1 MATET
6 PSPPLATAARAD
18 RSDRRFYVFNA
29 LLSLAALSFLSYI
42 LVIRKAGGGTTDLHF
57 LPAVNA
63 SLNATAAAFLC
74 AGYVAIR
81 RGAQRLH
88 KYCMVSAF
96 AASSLFLLCYVAYHY
111 AHGDTKYPGN
121 GALRAVY
128 LLVLGTHVLLSIF
141 VVPASLTAL
150 YFAARRAWAKH
161 KKVTRVLLPIWL
173 YVSAT
178 GVLIFFMLR
187 AATAAAH

>member
-6 PSPPLATAARAD
+6 PSPRFATTARAD
-18 RSDRRFYVFNA
+18 SDRRFYVFNA

-42 LVIRKAGGGTTDLHF
+42 LLIRKGGGGTSELRF

-63 SLNATAAAFLC
+63 SLNATAAAFLF

-111 AHGDTKYPGN
+111 AHGDTTYPAN
-121 GALRAVY
+121 GPLRTLY
-128 LLVLGTHVLLSIF
+128 RLILGTHVLLSIF
-141 VVPASLTAL
+141 VVPMSLTAL
-150 YFAARRAWAKH
+150 YFAARRTWAKH

-173 YVSAT
+173 YVSVT

-187 AATAAAH
+187 AATAAAY

>member
-6 PSPPLATAARAD
+6 PSPRFATTARAD
-18 RSDRRFYVFNA
+18 SDRRFYVFNA

-42 LVIRKAGGGTTDLHF
+42 LLIRKGGGGTSELRF

-74 AGYVAIR
+74 GGYVAIR

-111 AHGDTKYPGN
+111 AHGDTTYPAN
-121 GALRAVY
+121 GPLRTLY
-128 LLVLGTHVLLSIF
+128 RLILGTHVLLSIF
-141 VVPASLTAL
+141 VVPMSLTAL
-150 YFAARRAWAKH
+150 YFAARRTWAKH

-173 YVSAT
+173 YVSVT

-187 AATAAAH
+187 AATAAAY

>member
-1 MATET
+1 
-6 PSPPLATAARAD
+6 
-18 RSDRRFYVFNA
+18 
-29 LLSLAALSFLSYI
+29 
-42 LVIRKAGGGTTDLHF
+42 
-57 LPAVNA
+57 VNA

-74 AGYVAIR
+74 GGYVAIR

-111 AHGDTKYPGN
+111 AHGDTTYPAN
-121 GALRAVY
+121 GPLRTLY
-128 LLVLGTHVLLSIF
+128 RLILGTHVLLSIF
-141 VVPASLTAL
+141 VVPMSLTAL
-150 YFAARRAWAKH
+150 YFAARRTWAKH

-173 YVSAT
+173 YVSVT

-187 AATAAAH
+187 AATAAAY

>member
-6 PSPPLATAARAD
+6 PSPRLATAARAD
-18 RSDRRFYVFNA
+18 SDRRFYVFNA
-29 LLSLAALSFLSYI
+29 VLSLAALSFLSYI
-42 LVIRKAGGGTTDLHF
+42 LLIRKGGGTTDLHY

-111 AHGDTKYPGN
+111 AHGDTTYPGA
-121 GALRAVY
+121 GPVRTLYR
-128 LLVLGTHVLLSIF
+128 LILGTHVLLSIF
-141 VVPASLTAL
+141 VVPMSLTAL

-173 YVSAT
+173 YVSVT

-187 AATAAAH
+187 AATTAAY

>member
-6 PSPPLATAARAD
+6 PSPRFATTARAD
-18 RSDRRFYVFNA
+18 SDRRFYVFNA

-42 LVIRKAGGGTTDLHF
+42 LLIRKGGGGTSELRF

-74 AGYVAIR
+74 GGYVAIR

-111 AHGDTKYPGN
+111 AHGDTTYPAN
-121 GALRAVY
+121 GPLRTLY
-128 LLVLGTHVLLSIF
+128 RLILGTHVLLSIF
-141 VVPASLTAL
+141 VVPMSLTAL
-150 YFAARRAWAKH
+150 YFAARRTWAKH

-173 YVSAT
+173 YVSVT

-187 AATAAAH
+187 AATAAPY

>member
-6 PSPPLATAARAD
+6 PSPRFATTARAD
-18 RSDRRFYVFNA
+18 SDRRFYVFKA

-42 LVIRKAGGGTTDLHF
+42 LLIHKGGGGTSELRF

-74 AGYVAIR
+74 GGYVAIR

-111 AHGDTKYPGN
+111 AHGDTTYPAN
-121 GALRAVY
+121 GPLRTLY
-128 LLVLGTHVLLSIF
+128 RLILGTHVLLSIF
-141 VVPASLTAL
+141 VVPMSLTAL
-150 YFAARRAWAKH
+150 YFAARRTWAKH

-173 YVSAT
+173 YVSVT

-187 AATAAAH
+187 AATAAAY

>member
-6 PSPPLATAARAD
+6 PSPRFATTARAD
-18 RSDRRFYVFNA
+18 SDRRFYVFNA

-42 LVIRKAGGGTTDLHF
+42 LLIRKGGGGTSELRF

-74 AGYVAIR
+74 GGYVAIR

-96 AASSLFLLCYVAYHY
+96 AASSLFFLCYVAYHY
-111 AHGDTKYPGN
+111 AHGDTTYPAN
-121 GALRAVY
+121 GPLRTLY
-128 LLVLGTHVLLSIF
+128 RLILGTHVLLSIF
-141 VVPASLTAL
+141 VVPMSLTAL
-150 YFAARRAWAKH
+150 YFAARRTWAKH

-173 YVSAT
+173 YVSVT

-187 AATAAAH
+187 AATAAAY

>member
-6 PSPPLATAARAD
+6 PSPRFATTARAD
-18 RSDRRFYVFNA
+18 SDRRFYVFNA

-42 LVIRKAGGGTTDLHF
+42 LLIRKGGGGTSELRF

-74 AGYVAIR
+74 GGYEAIR

-111 AHGDTKYPGN
+111 AHGDTTYPAN
-121 GALRAVY
+121 GPLRTLY
-128 LLVLGTHVLLSIF
+128 RLILGTHVLLSIF
-141 VVPASLTAL
+141 VVPMSLTAL
-150 YFAARRAWAKH
+150 YFAARRTWAKH

-173 YVSAT
+173 YVSVT

-187 AATAAAH
+187 AATAAAY